1 MWEVFKFECRYQVRS
16 PLFWSVSGVFFLLAL
31 LAMASDSVSVGGP
44 SANLKINASYV
55 IMRTQQTFSILGM
68 FAGIAFVAG
77 AITRDYEAKTAE
89 LFFSS
94 GISPAAYLLGR
105 FWGGYLFA
113 ALVLVAALLGT
124 LVGELLPVHDAERLA
139 PFTATPYV
147 FSLLAFV
154 LPNALIFCTLFFAV
168 AALTRSM
175 LAAYLAALAFLV
187 LYITLQTIADA
198 ETLTKWAVAEPFGST
213 AIGDLS
219 RYWTVSERNFSIPSM
234 AGVLLH
240 NRLLWVGISLLV
252 LLVTTWR
259 YRFELTPWRW
269 RKAKAK
275 PSSEPAPQLQGSLLA
290 VPEFGVATVWQ
301 QLRSQLRMD
310 LRGVTSSVPFYVL
323 LAFGALNLAG
333 GINFSITEAYGT
345 SLYPITAMLVRAAA
359 GSFSLIILL
368 VIVYYSGELVHRE
381 RQTHTDQIV
390 HATPYPSWIMVLSKV
405 LAMWFVV
412 TSLLLV
418 VTLMCLGTQLMLGF
432 DRLEPGLLLFSLF
445 VTFGLSFYLLS
456 VLAVVVQTLSP
467 NKFLGMLFL
476 LVVFIGLNYVY
487 ELGFEHVL
495 YNFDTPS
502 VRYSDM
508 NGFGHY
514 LAPFSWISAYWLTFC
529 GLLLVLG
536 HLLFPRGAVVGW
548 SERLRIAGERL
559 RPGVVVTSLVLLLV
573 FAGLGGYI
581 FYNTNLLN
589 TYETSDQRLALQ
601 AEYEQTYKSYESAV
615 QLEAIN
621 LDIQVDIYPEERRL
635 ESRGSG
641 TLVNPGSEPL
651 SEFIVSMPP
660 PLTINS
666 VEIEGASLVN
676 ADEALHVYRYE
687 FAEPLPAQ
695 ATVAMTWDLSWRN
708 DGFQNS
714 GSTTRVVGN
723 GTFVNNAEIMPTP
736 GYDGGRE
743 IGDPNER
750 REYDLPEIER
760 MPKLGDERW
769 TQVNQLGIGHRSSF
783 RAQVSTTA
791 DQIAIAPGY
800 LVSEEL
806 RGDRKVFTY
815 EMDAPIWPFVSFVS
829 ARFKVQKS
837 EANGV
842 ALEVYYDA
850 KHEYNVETMLEASA
864 DALAYFSEVFSP
876 YQYRQFRILEF
887 PRYQSFAQSF
897 PNTIPY
903 SEAIGFVA
911 DLSDPASINYVYY
924 VTAHEAAHQWWAHQ
938 VVGARMQGATVI
950 VETLAQYSALM
961 VMEKRYGKEKMRRFL
976 KFELDSYLRSRGG
989 ELIEE
994 LPLKLVENQGYIH
1007 YRKGSLVMYTLKEA
1021 MGEEALNRA
1030 LKRFV
1035 ADYAFQGAP
1044 FPSSEDLLGYIRSEA
1059 GPEHQALI
1067 RDLFEQIT
1075 IYDLAVDEVLVE
1087 SVDGAF
1093 DVSVTVSAKKMYAD
1107 GKGVESEVSF
1117 TEPLQIA
1124 LFPAEPENDESFGDD
1139 DLPSPLLL
1147 VQEPVSD
1154 GTQTFVY
1161 RVNEKPDRVGIDPYL
1176 RMIDRNPENNLKRL

>member
-16 PLFWSVSGVFFLLAL
+16 PLFWSVAGVFFLLAL
-31 LAMASDSVSVGGP
+31 LAMASDNVSVGGS
-44 SANLKINASYV
+44 SANLNINASFV
-55 IMRTQQTFSILGM
+55 ILRTQLTFSILGL

-94 GISPAAYLLGR
+94 GITPTAYLFGR

-139 PFTATPYV
+139 PFTATPYL
-147 FSLLAFV
+147 FSLLVFV
-154 LPNALIFCTLFFAV
+154 LPNALIFCSLFYAV

-198 ETLTKWAVAEPFGST
+198 ETLTKWAIVEPFGST

-219 RYWTVSERNFSIPSM
+219 RYWTVSERNFSVPSF
-234 AGVLLH
+234 AGVILH
-240 NRLLWVGISLLV
+240 NRLLWVAISLLV
-252 LLVTTWR
+252 LLATTWR

-269 RKAKAK
+269 RKAKVKTDTA
-275 PSSEPAPQLQGSLLA
+275 A
-290 VPEFGVATVWQ
+290 VPELKSSPLVAPEFGAGTTWQ
-301 QLRSQLRMD
+301 QLLSQLRMD

-323 LAFGALNLAG
+323 LAFGAVNLAG
-333 GINFSITEAYGT
+333 GLNFSITEAYGT
-345 SLYPITAMLVRAAA
+345 SLYPVTAMLVRTAS
-359 GSFSLIILL
+359 GSFSLIILM

-381 RQTHTDQIV
+381 RQTNTDQIV

-405 LAMWFVV
+405 LALWFVV

-418 VTLMCLGTQLMLGF
+418 VTLMCLGTQLILGF

-445 VTFGLSFYLLS
+445 VTFGVSFYLLS
-456 VLAVVVQTLSP
+456 VLAVVIQTLSP
-467 NKFLGMLFL
+467 NKFLGMLL
-476 LVVFIGLNYVY
+476 LIVMFIGLNYIY

-514 LAPFSWISAYWLTFC
+514 LAPFAWISAYWLTFC

-536 HLLFPRGAVVGW
+536 HLFFPRGAVIGW
-548 SERLRIAGERL
+548 SERWRIAGERL
-559 RPGVVVTSLVLLLV
+559 RPGVIVSSLGLLLL
-573 FAGLGGYI
+573 FAGLGSYI
-581 FYNTNLLN
+581 FYNTNVLN
-589 TYETSDQRLALQ
+589 TYQTSDQRLALQ
-601 AEYEQTYKSYESAV
+601 AQYEETYKSYESAV
-615 QLEAIN
+615 QLESTS
-621 LDIQVDIYPEERRL
+621 LEVKLDIYPEQRRL
-635 ESRGSG
+635 ESTGSG
-641 TLVNPGSEPL
+641 TMVNPGTEPL
-651 SEFIVSMPP
+651 SEFIISMPP
-660 PLTINS
+660 PLSVNS
-666 VEIEGASLVN
+666 LEIEGAQLIN
-676 ADEALHVYRYE
+676 TDDKLHVYR
-687 FAEPLPAQ
+687 FQFVQPLPPQ
-695 ATVAMTWDLSWRN
+695 ASVAMSWNLSWRN
-708 DGFQNS
+708 DGFKNA

-723 GTFVNNAEIMPTP
+723 GTFVNNTEIMPIP
-736 GYDGGRE
+736 GYDASRE

-750 REYDLPEIER
+750 REHNLPEIER
-760 MPKLGDERW
+760 MPKLGDAHW
-769 TQVNQLGIGHRSSF
+769 AQVNQLGVGHRTGF
-783 RAQVSTTA
+783 RAQVSTAA

-806 RGDRKVFTY
+806 RGDRKLFTY

-829 ARFKVQKS
+829 ARYEVAKR

-842 ALEVYYDA
+842 TLEVYYDP

-864 DALAYFSEVFSP
+864 DALAYFSDAFSP

-887 PRYQSFAQSF
+887 PRYESFAQSF

-911 DLSDPASINYVYY
+911 DLTDPASIDYVYY

-938 VVGARMQGATVI
+938 VIGGRMQGATVI

-976 KFELDSYLRSRGG
+976 KFELDNYLRSRGG

-1007 YRKGSLVMYTLKEA
+1007 YRKGSVVMYTLKEA
-1021 MGEEALNRA
+1021 MGEAALNRA
-1030 LKRFV
+1030 LKNFV
-1035 ADYAFQGAP
+1035 ADYAFQGPP
-1044 FPSSEDLLGYIRSEA
+1044 FPSSEDLLSYIRKEA
-1059 GPEHQALI
+1059 GAQHQSLI
-1067 RDLFEQIT
+1067 SDLFEKIT
-1075 IYDLAVDEVLVE
+1075 VYDLAVDDVQVEEVE
-1087 SVDGAF
+1087 GAF

-1107 GKGVESEVSF
+1107 GAGVESEVSF

-1124 LFPAEPENDESFGDD
+1124 LFPAEPENDETFGDD
-1139 DLPSPLLL
+1139 DLPPPLLL
-1147 VQEPVSD
+1147 TQEQVSA
-1154 GTQTFVY
+1154 GAQTFTY
-1161 RVNEKPDRVGIDPYL
+1161 RVAQKPDRVGIDPYL